1 LHLTSKALQRYY
13 KFLKLQRFMVKK

>member
-13 KFLKLQRFMVKK
+13 IFLKLQRFMVKK